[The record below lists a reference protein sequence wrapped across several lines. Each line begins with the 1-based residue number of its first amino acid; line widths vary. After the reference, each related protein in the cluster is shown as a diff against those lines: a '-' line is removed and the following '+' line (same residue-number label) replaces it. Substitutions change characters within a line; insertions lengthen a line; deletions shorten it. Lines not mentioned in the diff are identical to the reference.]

1 MIENSARKNG
11 GRRTFRRVNLLK
23 TEMEYGM
30 IKWIVW
36 ERKDTKMSF

>member
-1 MIENSARKNG
+1 
-11 GRRTFRRVNLLK
+11 VNLLK

-36 ERKDTKMSF
+36 ERKDTKMSFWKFLINVKNV